1 MKPIRVAFIG
11 CGKIAQVRHI
21 PEFAAHDG
29 AEIAGYYNR
38 TPERAKDMAKK
49 YGGAV
54 YSSVEELLADDGV
67 DAVVISVA
75 NRLHAA
81 YTLAALSAGKH
92 VLCEKPMAL
101 TLKDCRAMVE
111 KAKETGKHLLI
122 GHNQRLTPAHRK
134 ARALVEEG
142 AIGKVL
148 SFRTTFGHGGPEGW
162 SIRPGKDTWFF
173 DPENAGMGVMADL
186 GIHKTDLLQYLT
198 GETVTEV
205 TAQLH
210 TLDKTGPE
218 GDLIAVDDNAFC
230 IYRLSGGA
238 VGTLTVSW
246 TFYGPED
253 NSTILYGTEGMIRI
267 YDDPQVSL
275 RLQKKSGEV
284 VDYPLETI
292 QTNEN
297 QTASGVAEAF
307 LQEISSGEPSVLN
320 AEEALS
326 AMAAVFTALESSRQG
341 KTLPII
347 TLGGV

>member
-1 MKPIRVAFIG
+1 MKPIRIAFIG

-29 AEIAGYYNR
+29 AEITGYYNR
-38 TPERAKDMAKK
+38 SPERAQDMARK

-54 YSSVEELLADDGV
+54 YSSVEELLADDKV

-75 NRLHAA
+75 NRLHAD
-81 YTLAALSAGKH
+81 YTLAALAAGKH

-101 TLKDCRAMVE
+101 TLKDCTAMVE

-122 GHNQRLTPAHRK
+122 GHNQRLTPAHKK
-134 ARALVEEG
+134 ARELVEEG
-142 AIGKVL
+142 TIGKVL

-198 GETVTEV
+198 GEKVTEV
-205 TAQLH
+205 TARLH

-218 GDLIAVDDNAFC
+218 GKPIAVDDNAFC

-253 NSTILYGTEGMIRI
+253 NSTILYGTEGMLRI
-267 YDDPQVSL
+267 YDDPHVSL
-275 RLQKKSGEV
+275 RLQKKSGDV

-297 QTASGVAEAF
+297 QTVSGVAEVF
-307 LQEISSGEPSVLN
+307 LQEIETGEPSVLN
-320 AEEALS
+320 AEEALT
-326 AMAAVFTALESSRQG
+326 AMVAVFTALESSRQG
-341 KTLPII
+341 KTLPIEI
-347 TLGGV
+347 HGGV

>member
-29 AEIAGYYNR
+29 AKIAGYYNR

-101 TLKDCRAMVE
+101 TLKDCTTMVE
-111 KAKETGKHLLI
+111 KSKETGRHLLI

-173 DPENAGMGVMADL
+173 DQENAGMGVMADL

-198 GETVTEV
+198 GEKVTEV
-205 TAQLH
+205 TASLH

-218 GDLIAVDDNAFC
+218 GKLIAVDDNAFC

-297 QTASGVAEAF
+297 QTVSGVAEAF
-307 LQEISSGEPSVLN
+307 LQEISSGEPSVLS

-326 AMAAVFTALESSRQG
+326 AMAAVFTALESSRKG